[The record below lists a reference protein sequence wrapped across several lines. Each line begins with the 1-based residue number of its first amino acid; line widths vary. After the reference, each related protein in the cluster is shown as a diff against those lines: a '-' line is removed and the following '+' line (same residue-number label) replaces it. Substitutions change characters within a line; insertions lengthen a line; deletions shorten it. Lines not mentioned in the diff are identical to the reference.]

1 MTMPY
6 TIQDVR
12 NIILRPHAGQFV
24 IDELPLIFMCMAGL
38 VYGGMEGMPLGGMAT
53 VIALFLFLVLLYR
66 FICLR
71 RICYRVGNEQLV
83 CERGLFCRRVD
94 YMELYRV
101 VDFREHR
108 SFLQQLTGL
117 KTVSVYSGDRMTPK
131 LDIRGVEYRTNLVDH
146 IRERVETNKQRKGIY
161 EITNR

>member
-1 MTMPY
+1 MQTAHY
-6 TIQDVR
+6 GTLVI
-12 NIILRPHAGQFV
+12 RPHSMQFA
-24 IDELPLIFMCMAGL
+24 IDELPLLLLCLAGSGIL
-38 VYGGMEGMPLGGMAT
+38 SGASVLCSLY
-53 VIALFLFLVLLYR
+53 LLYR
-66 FICLR
+66 FIYLR
-71 RICYRVGNEQLV
+71 RTEYLISSEQIIYRHGVFSRS
-83 CERGLFCRRVD
+83 CD

-131 LDIRGVEYRTNLVDH
+131 LDIYGVEYRTNLVGH

>member
-1 MTMPY
+1 
-6 TIQDVR
+6 
-12 NIILRPHAGQFV
+12 
-24 IDELPLIFMCMAGL
+24 
-38 VYGGMEGMPLGGMAT
+38 
-53 VIALFLFLVLLYR
+53 
-66 FICLR
+66 
-71 RICYRVGNEQLV
+71 
-83 CERGLFCRRVD
+83 
-94 YMELYRV
+94 MELYRV

>member
-1 MTMPY
+1 MKP
-6 TIQDVR
+6 IQTTHYGTLV
-12 NIILRPHAGQFV
+12 IRPHSMQFV
-24 IDELPLIFMCMAGL
+24 IDELPLLLLCLAG
-38 VYGGMEGMPLGGMAT
+38 YGCAGMENFVNSGMLLGAS
-53 VIALFLFLVLLYR
+53 VLCSLCLLYR
-66 FICLR
+66 FIYLR
-71 RICYRVGNEQLV
+71 RTEYLISSEQIIYRHGVFSRS
-83 CERGLFCRRVD
+83 CD

-108 SFLQQLTGL
+108 SFLQQLSGL

-131 LDIRGVEYRTNLVDH
+131 LDIYGVEYRTNLVGH